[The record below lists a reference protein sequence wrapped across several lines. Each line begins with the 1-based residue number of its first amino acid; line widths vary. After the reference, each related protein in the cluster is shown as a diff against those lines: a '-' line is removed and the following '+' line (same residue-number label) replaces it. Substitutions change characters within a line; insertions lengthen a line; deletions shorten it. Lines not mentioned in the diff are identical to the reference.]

1 MKVQQMSYEE
11 FIKLVDNT
19 SINFN
24 WRYGQALMNVLHG
37 IRPEKYREIVES
49 DHDPYYIEDNVSKTL
64 KKLQEDWKK

>member
-1 MKVQQMSYEE
+1 MSYEE

-37 IRPEKYREIVES
+37 TRPEKYREIVES